1 MSKMGTLGARLHH
14 GEGGIDFI
22 GRRKIWYLISLVL
35 VAISLSGLGFKG
47 LEMGVEFQGG
57 AVFTTPADAKL
68 SVEEA
73 RDTASSVSGRDAK
86 VQKLGNGS
94 LRITVTGLDD
104 DTKGDTREA
113 LAKDLGIPAEKLDAQ
128 LVGASWG
135 EQMTDKALTGMAVFL
150 VLVSV
155 YLAIAFE
162 WRMALAALVAL
173 VHDLVITVGVYALV
187 GFEVTPGTV
196 VGVLTILGYSLYDT
210 VVVFDKVRE
219 KTAKLGDDTRHTYA
233 ELANQGLNGTVVR
246 SINTSIVA
254 LLPVAAL
261 LFIGA
266 GLLGGGM
273 LKDIALS
280 LFVGLAAGTYSSIM
294 IATPVVVDLKH
305 HDPAVKAH
313 DKRVEHKRAR
323 RAEAGGPDEDEPTD
337 APQAGAQAVVEQAD
351 EDRDEA
357 TDDTAAVGAGPVV
370 GQPRTQPASRGRGRG
385 RPSGKRR

>member
-1 MSKMGTLGARLHH
+1 MSRMGALGARLHR
-14 GEGGIDFI
+14 GDGGIDFI

-35 VAISLSGLGFKG
+35 VAISLGGLGFKG
-47 LEMGVEFQGG
+47 LEMGVEFRGG
-57 AVFTTPADAKL
+57 AVFTTPADTKL
-68 SVEEA
+68 SVEDA

-86 VQKLGNGS
+86 VQRLGNDS
-94 LRITVTGLDD
+94 LRITVTGLDTD
-104 DTKGDTREA
+104 NQGETREA
-113 LAKDLGIPAEKLDAQ
+113 LAKELGIPAGKLNAE
-128 LVGASWG
+128 LVGPSWG
-135 EQMTDKALTGMAVFL
+135 EQMTSKALTGMVIFL

-173 VHDLVITVGVYALV
+173 IHDLVITVGVYAIV

-196 VGVLTILGYSLYDT
+196 VGLLTILGYSLYDT

-219 KTAKLGDDTRHTYA
+219 KTATLGDDIRYTYG

-294 IATPVVVDLKH
+294 IATPVVVDLKNLE
-305 HDPAVKAH
+305 PAVKAH
-313 DKRVEHKRAR
+313 DKRVLHKRAR
-323 RAEAGGPDEDEPTD
+323 RAEVGGSDEDALPD
-337 APQAGAQAVVEQAD
+337 GPQDGADSAVEQAD
-351 EDRDEA
+351 DAPDDKA
-357 TDDTAAVGAGPVV
+357 TVGAGPVV
-370 GQPRTQPASRGRGRG
+370 GQRRTQPQSRGRGRG